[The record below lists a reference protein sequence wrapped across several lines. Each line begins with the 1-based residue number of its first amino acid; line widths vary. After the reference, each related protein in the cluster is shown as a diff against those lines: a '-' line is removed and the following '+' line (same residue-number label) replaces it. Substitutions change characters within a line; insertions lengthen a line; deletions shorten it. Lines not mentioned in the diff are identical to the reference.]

1 MTTDPG
7 PHFAITPVTRHVGTA
22 VRITANGKP
31 ADKAK
36 PFAVCL
42 HCFSPERGGGLSQDG
57 ACTNGCGRSEAQ
69 GGEAA

>member
-42 HCFSPERGGGLSQDG
+42 HCFSPERGGAPHKDSRPH
-57 ACTNGCGRSEAQ
+57 ARPVAEEAV
-69 GGEAA
+69 A